1 MRLGGEGSSYLSVI
15 GVVKDSKYLTLGELP
30 QPYYFLP
37 FLQHYE
43 PRMTLH
49 MRAAGDPKGLISAIR
64 HETQLLN
71 ASLPIFDIKTLSE
84 HLSTSL
90 FVARVAA
97 SLTGFF
103 GLLAVTLASIG
114 LYGVISYFVTQRT
127 KDIGILAALGASP
140 SDILKLVL
148 GQGMRLTLVGVAI
161 GLVAALALTRL
172 LKSLLFG
179 VSATDPITFAIA
191 SFLLIAVALLACYL
205 PARRATKVDPMVAL
219 RHE

>member
-1 MRLGGEGSSYLSVI
+1 
-15 GVVKDSKYLTLGELP
+15 
-30 QPYYFLP
+30 
-37 FLQHYE
+37 
-43 PRMTLH
+43 MTLH

-84 HLSTSL
+84 HLSVSL

-148 GQGMRLTLVGVAI
+148 GQGMTLVLI
-161 GLVAALALTRL
+161 GLGIGLAISFAVTRL
-172 LKSLLFG
+172 LKTFLYGVASTDLVTFSL
-179 VSATDPITFAIA
+179 VS
-191 SFLLIAVALLACYL
+191 ALLAGIAFLACYI
-205 PARRATKVDPMVAL
+205 PAGRAMRIDPSIAL
-219 RHE
+219 RSR